1 MQKFC
6 IKFCIK
12 ICIKFCIQ
20 GENHEK
26 ARVLWSRALQVW
38 PRAQADGVLSCRHAG
53 GVVAPRWMQS
63 DAASPCPGGRT
74 DDHGPGCAGPAAPRG
89 RCSRTEPGSPASA
102 PAGSAGGKQR
112 WDVEIPLTLFPKRD
126 RGFTRVECIIEF
138 RGDAGEIP
146 GFRVV
151 ELFPGERSMVY
162 AQGVIGG
169 ELELNTRVGMKLPVV
184 LPGGVSVL
192 DAQAKV
198 YGQGAAKFE
207 YKAERQ
213 CVVAE
218 IVRGTGARWRLDD
231 LQDPKKVGVESHQLK
246 VVLETGPN
254 TPPVHAAG
262 YLNAYSEEQWMTQPI
277 SDLMGK
283 LTHNLLKFF
292 QKGAPAEAYAEWQN
306 ILAV

>member
-1 MQKFC
+1 
-6 IKFCIK
+6 
-12 ICIKFCIQ
+12 
-20 GENHEK
+20 
-26 ARVLWSRALQVW
+26 
-38 PRAQADGVLSCRHAG
+38 
-53 GVVAPRWMQS
+53 
-63 DAASPCPGGRT
+63 
-74 DDHGPGCAGPAAPRG
+74 
-89 RCSRTEPGSPASA
+89 
-102 PAGSAGGKQR
+102 
-112 WDVEIPLTLFPKRD
+112 
-126 RGFTRVECIIEF
+126 
-138 RGDAGEIP
+138 
-146 GFRVV
+146 
-151 ELFPGERSMVY
+151 MVY